1 MKYSI
6 RTAAGAGILACALF
20 FNSAGNLV
28 HAADIAEIPAEEL
41 ESVYEMEVQS
51 NEWGDWAEGPQIYS
65 ESGIVM
71 DVDTGTILYAKNIDD
86 KHYPASITKIMT
98 ALVALRTYE
107 MDEVVSF
114 TWDDIGFLE
123 YGDAH
128 IGIKPDEKVNMED
141 CMYAMLFAS
150 ANEVSHAI
158 GAHYEGGYDA
168 FLAEMNRLSE
178 ELGCTNSHWM
188 NTHGLHDPEHYTSV
202 HDMAIIGSELFQIE
216 KFREIESYQSHEI
229 PETEMTDEKRY
240 AWQNHKMV
248 YSGNRYYYEYFAGGK
263 TGYTNQAL
271 TTLVTFATKDD
282 MNLVAVVMRTHGG
295 GNNAYLDT
303 KNMLNYAFDNFE
315 RKSFPIYELGDGQY
329 SMIEKDVKA
338 DLTLPVGALD
348 SSLVCSIVDPTE
360 AGDKTADLTL
370 SYSGR
375 ELINMEAT
383 ITDEYYN
390 EIHAEEIKAAEEAAK
405 KEARAEAFAEA
416 MKVVGIVAAVVVTA
430 FAGLLSFA
438 IYRRKQKRKM
448 RRLRRQ
454 QYMRQLEERSRWDE
468 R

>member
-1 MKYSI
+1 MKNRI
-6 RTAAGAGILACALF
+6 GMTLAAGVLSCALF
-20 FNSAGNLV
+20 MNGAGSLV
-28 HAADIAEIPAEEL
+28 HAADIAEIPAQEID
-41 ESVYEMEVQS
+41 SVYEMEVQS
-51 NEWGDWAEGPQIYS
+51 NKWEDWAEGPQIYS

-107 MDEVVSF
+107 MDEVVTF
-114 TWDDIGFLE
+114 TWDDVGFLE

-128 IGIKPDEKVNMED
+128 IGIKPDEKVMMED

-150 ANEVSHAI
+150 ANEVSHAV

-168 FLAEMNRLSE
+168 FIAEMNRLSE
-178 ELGCTNSHWM
+178 ELGCENSHWV

-202 HDMAIIGSELFQIE
+202 HDMAIIGAELFKID

-248 YSGNRYYYEYFAGGK
+248 YSGNRHYYEYFAGGK
-263 TGYTNQAL
+263 TGYTDQAL

-295 GNNAYLDT
+295 GNNAYSDT

-315 RKSFPIYELGDGQY
+315 RKLLEINEIGNGAL
-329 SMIEKDVKA
+329 SMIEGDLKA
-338 DLTLPVGALD
+338 ELTLPVGALD
-348 SSLVCSIVDPTE
+348 SSLVFSMIDPTE
-360 AGDKTADLTL
+360 EGDKTADLTL
-370 SYSGR
+370 SYGGR
-375 ELINMEAT
+375 EMCSMEAA

-390 EIHAEEIKAAEEAAK
+390 ELHAEEIRAAEEAAQR
-405 KEARAEAFAEA
+405 EARAEAFAEA
-416 MKVVGIVAAVVVTA
+416 MKVIGIIAAVCVLA
-430 FAGLLSFA
+430 FAGLIAAVL
-438 IYRRKQKRKM
+438 YRRKQKRKKRSM
-448 RRLRRQ
+448 KRRK
-454 QYMRQLEERSRWDE
+454 YMRELEERSHWSE